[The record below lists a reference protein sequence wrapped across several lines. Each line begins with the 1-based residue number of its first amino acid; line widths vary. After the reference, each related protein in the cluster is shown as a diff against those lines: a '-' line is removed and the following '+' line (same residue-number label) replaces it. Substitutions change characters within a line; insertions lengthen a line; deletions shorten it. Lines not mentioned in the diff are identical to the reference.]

1 MDLTFQLSM
10 QYYSF
15 QYQNLLP
22 LPVTSTIGQCF
33 CFGSASSFFLELFLH
48 PSPVAYWAV
57 ANLGSSSYSVISF
70 CLFFFLIVHGIL
82 KSRILKWFAIPFSS
96 EPCFVRTL
104 HHDPFIM
111 HGSTWHAHSLT
122 ELDKVVIQ
130 VINLV
135 NFL

>member
-1 MDLTFQLSM
+1 MDLH
-10 QYYSF
+10 
-15 QYQNLLP
+15 
-22 LPVTSTIGQCF
+22 
-33 CFGSASSFFLELFLH
+33 SSFLCNIILFSIRIYFHHQSHPRLGIVFALAQCLH
-48 PSPVAYWAV
+48 SGAIFSPF
-57 ANLGSSSYSVISF
+57 SSSILSTYRPGEFIF
-70 CLFFFLIVHGIL
+70 QGHIFLPFFFFTVHGIL
-82 KSRILKWFAIPFSS
+82 KARILKWFAIPFSS